1 MNKPAA
7 ADEKAAASAVAAE
20 AEPSF
25 PWSPEGR
32 KAYPGSE
39 ERTENWK
46 KHYASLQKC
55 YANSCGLEQSQVLEG
70 SGEMATLSEANALQ
84 QEAGEEEAHTTDEMV
99 EAAPPEALQ
108 TKSSQDGVE
117 AMEGHVKLEASA
129 ERGQKGLA
137 TKPGPEEKQEQGE
150 LEPERAQERLEKKPT
165 RSYEVPSKATR
176 QQGEA

>member
-39 ERTENWK
+39 ERTDNWQ

-84 QEAGEEEAHTTDEMV
+84 KLLRRKFRPQMRWWMQKLHKPSNQRGARMRSLFPAGTQISLGIPSSSDV
-99 EAAPPEALQ
+99 QIPE
-108 TKSSQDGVE
+108 SQDFLDIQARILGRQH
-117 AMEGHVKLEASA
+117 GNS
-129 ERGQKGLA
+129 GSFFQPWNQKHKA
-137 TKPGPEEKQEQGE
+137 VRE
-150 LEPERAQERLEKKPT
+150 LL
-165 RSYEVPSKATR
+165 
-176 QQGEA
+176 